1 VNITNL
7 YKSIKRIRRAEEVIA
22 KIYPTDRIKSPVHL
36 GIGHEAIQVGICE
49 NLEKNDIVFGYYR
62 SHPLYLAKGGDL
74 NSMMA
79 ELFGKITGCAKGWGG
94 SMHLVSLEHGVMS
107 TTAIVASSIPNAVGY
122 AYALKLQNSKQIVVS
137 FCGDGAT
144 EEGVT
149 SESWN
154 FAALHKLPILF
165 VCENNELA
173 IHTKRSQRQAS
184 LDICGRAEANGVPA
198 TLIDQ
203 YNTEIIYKTAG
214 DLIEKIRNG
223 QGPQF
228 LEVVASR
235 WLEHVGPNEDFKLGY
250 RSEDE
255 VTPFR
260 DQDEIE
266 RLGSLLDQ
274 QVKAEI
280 DQEIENEINQAIQ
293 FAESSQFP
301 QKEELLKYVYK

>member
-1 VNITNL
+1 MNITNL

>member
-1 VNITNL
+1 MNITKL
-7 YKSIKRIRRAEEVIA
+7 YRSIKRIRRVEEVIA
-22 KIYPTDRIKSPVHL
+22 KIYPTDKIKSPVHL

-62 SHPLYLAKGGDL
+62 SHPLYLAKGGNL

-94 SMHLVSLEHGVMS
+94 SMHLVSLEYGVMS

-173 IHTKRSQRQAS
+173 IHTKRSQRQAL

-198 TLIDQ
+198 TLINQ
-203 YNTEIIYKTAG
+203 YNTETIYKIAG
-214 DLIEKIRNG
+214 ELIEKIRDG

-228 LEVVASR
+228 LEIVASR

-250 RSEDE
+250 RSENE

-260 DQDEIE
+260 EQDEIE
-266 RLGSLLDQ
+266 KLGSLLDQ

-280 DQEIENEINQAIQ
+280 DQSIEDEINQAIH

-301 QKEELLKYVYK
+301 EKEELLKYVYK

>member
-1 VNITNL
+1 MNITKL
-7 YKSIKRIRRAEEVIA
+7 YRSIKRIRRAEEVIA

-203 YNTEIIYKTAG
+203 YNTETIYKIAG
-214 DLIEKIRNG
+214 DLIEKIRDG

-260 DQDEIE
+260 EQDEIE

-280 DQEIENEINQAIQ
+280 DQEIENEINKAIQ